1 LADFLK
7 KTFQKIVER
16 FKSLSSGQ
24 KTRLVVLVML
34 VAAII
39 VTASVF
45 LNRKSYGVLYSGME
59 AADAGEVIG
68 LLNEMGVDA
77 KSQGTDTILVES
89 SKVDSVRMELAAEG
103 YPKSGYDFDIFA
115 MASGLGTTDVEKSVY
130 LQFQLQENLRQS
142 ILSFSEVEEAVV
154 NLSLAQ
160 EDAFVLSH
168 DEIPATASVILTLR
182 EGTVL
187 TNAKARTIA
196 EVLTSIRGLKV
207 ENIRIMDSQMNLYD
221 LTEEEDDYTVVADR
235 LSLKGAVQ
243 DGLKEQV
250 VNLLTPIFG
259 QDGIYAAVNATLA
272 FDDETQ
278 ESTVF
283 NPPVEGMDEGLVV
296 SLQEL
301 AETVKGDAATNE
313 VTGTES
319 NGTGVSSYPDVTTD
333 ENTVYG
339 KTTREANYELNEIKT
354 QITRAKGYI
363 SDLSVSV
370 ILDSSVL
377 EEDYTENVRNLV
389 ANAIGVDIGRITVE
403 RLPFLR
409 LDTSTDVSAALEAQ
423 KEMLAATTQAQ
434 LIKTLITAGTVI
446 IVFLLLLAALRTL
459 KRPIKPAKEEE
470 PAAPDWGQGDGGYY
484 APVYYDEYQDPA
496 YGEDYVSAVA
506 QPEVKEEKPASVPS
520 GAKLDLSV
528 GEKDELKANEK
539 GDKAGAD
546 NKKDTVEKSDKKE
559 PDKKSEKEN
568 AEEEDEEEEIDE
580 KGVKRVK
587 KTKRLWGK
595 AKKMAAKEA
604 EEAAIAEA
612 AQAEAP
618 ATGAAAA
625 ESTPEILLPEIE
637 IKKDTNLTQLENFI
651 EKNPETVALLLR
663 SWISDER

>member
-1 LADFLK
+1 MDFLK

-24 KTRLVVLVML
+24 KTRLIVLVLL

-59 AADAGEVIG
+59 AADAGEVIN

-142 ILSFSEVEEAVV
+142 ILSFVEVKEAVV

-160 EDAFVLSH
+160 EDAFVLSQN
-168 DEIPATASVILTLR
+168 EIPATASVILTLR

-207 ENIRIMDSQMNLYD
+207 ENIRIMDSDMNLYD
-221 LTEEEDDYTVVADR
+221 LTEEDDDYTVVTDR
-235 LSLKGAVQ
+235 LSLKNAVQ

-278 ESTVF
+278 ESKVF
-283 NPPVEGMDEGLVV
+283 NPPVEGMEEGLVV
-296 SLQEL
+296 SMQEL
-301 AETVKGDAATNE
+301 AETVKGDAATNTI
-313 VTGTES
+313 VGTES
-319 NGTGVSSYPDVTTD
+319 NGAGVSTYPDVTID
-333 ENTVYG
+333 EDAVYG
-339 KTTREANYELNEIKT
+339 KTTREANYELNEIRT

-423 KEMLAATTQAQ
+423 KEMLAATNQAQ

-446 IVFLLLLAALRTL
+446 IVFLLLLAAIRIL
-459 KRPIKPAKEEE
+459 KRPAKPAKEEE
-470 PAAPDWGQGDGGYY
+470 SATPDWGQGEGGYY
-484 APVYYDEYQDPA
+484 APVYYDEYQDPMYGGA
-496 YGEDYVSAVA
+496 YAAQQA
-506 QPEVKEEKPASVPS
+506 QPVFVNEEKPVEIPA
-520 GAKLDLSV
+520 GTKLDLSID
-528 GEKDELKANEK
+528 DETELETSKPVA
-539 GDKAGAD
+539 DKE
-546 NKKDTVEKSDKKE
+546 DTEVKSDKKE
-559 PDKKSEKEN
+559 SEKKSEKEEP
-568 AEEEDEEEEIDE
+568 EEEDEKEEVDE

-587 KTKRLWGK
+587 KTKRLWGR
-595 AKKMAAKEA
+595 AKKLAEKEA
-604 EEAAIAEA
+604 EEAAKAEA
-612 AQAEAP
+612 E
-618 ATGAAAA
+618 AA
-625 ESTPEILLPEIE
+625 ESTAQGAVAAETAAVEPLLAEIE
-637 IKKDTNLTQLENFI
+637 IKKDTNLTQLEAFI

-663 SWISDER
+663 SWLSDER

>member
-1 LADFLK
+1 MADFLK

-16 FKSLSSGQ
+16 FKNLSSGQ
-24 KTRLVVLVML
+24 KTRLIVLVML

-59 AADAGEVIG
+59 AADAGEVIS

-142 ILSFSEVEEAVV
+142 ILSFSEVKEAVV

-168 DEIPATASVILTLR
+168 DEIPATASVILTLSD
-182 EGTVL
+182 GAVL

-235 LSLKGAVQ
+235 LSLKNAVQ

-296 SLQEL
+296 SMQEL
-301 AETVKGDAATNE
+301 AETVKGDAASNE
-313 VTGTES
+313 NVGTES
-319 NGTGVSSYPDVTTD
+319 NGAGLSTYPDVTID
-333 ENTVYG
+333 EDTVYG
-339 KTTREANYELNEIKT
+339 KTTRDANYELNEIRT

-409 LDTSTDVSAALEAQ
+409 LDTSTDVSAAFEAQ
-423 KEMLAATTQAQ
+423 KEMLAATHQAQ

-446 IVFLLLLAALRTL
+446 IVFLLLLAAIRIL

-470 PAAPDWGQGDGGYY
+470 PAAPDWGQGEGGYY
-484 APVYYDEYQDPA
+484 APIYYDEYQEPV
-496 YGEDYVSAVA
+496 YGEAYVSAGA
-506 QPEVKEEKPASVPS
+506 ESDVKAERPAGVPS

-528 GEKDELKANEK
+528 GEDNELLKTSEK
-539 GDKAGAD
+539 VKAD
-546 NKKDTVEKSDKKE
+546 NKEDTEEKPEKKASDKK
-559 PDKKSEKEN
+559 SVKEN
-568 AEEEDEEEEIDE
+568 MQAEGEKGEIDE
-580 KGVKRVK
+580 KGVKK
-587 KTKRLWGK
+587 PKRLWGK
-595 AKKMAAKEA
+595 AKKLAAKEA
-604 EEAAIAEA
+604 EEADKAETAAAEA
-612 AQAEAP
+612 AAG
-618 ATGAAAA
+618 ATAGGAAVEEPPVA
-625 ESTPEILLPEIE
+625 EIE

-663 SWISDER
+663 SWLSDER